1 MNAMSA
7 GSNARTWQIV
17 SDRLLEP
24 RAPTPLIAPD
34 KGDPIAWYRQ
44 IGDGLIKALRSTP
57 PGTNV
62 FCVTNQPTVGA
73 WARRQASET
82 SVHRWD
88 AQNAFV
94 MAEPI
99 EHADD
104 FIVEIFD
111 HLLPGLIA
119 NFGAPSPTGTI
130 GLASTDEKLAWRASP
145 MPGGVGLERGHSI
158 ADVTLSGTT
167 SDLFLALWNRPAAI
181 DIVGDQ
187 DVLRQWRRAI
197 AGN

>member
-24 RAPTPLIAPD
+24 RAPTPLIPPD
-34 KGDPIAWYRQ
+34 NADPIAWYHQ

-57 PGTNV
+57 PETNV

-88 AQNAFV
+88 AQNALV
-94 MAEPI
+94 MAEP
-99 EHADD
+99 
-104 FIVEIFD
+104 
-111 HLLPGLIA
+111 
-119 NFGAPSPTGTI
+119 I

-145 MPGGVGLERGHSI
+145 VPGGVGLERGHSI